1 MFAQF
6 VFMRLKP
13 NGAGEFARAIENETI
28 PMLRKLRGFQDQI
41 TFIESAGPE
50 AVAITLWDNQDHSGA
65 YIRGNDTQ
73 LLKSLA
79 KVVEGTPQIRTYEV
93 STSTFHKVAP
103 PVDDLKKGVSCLAR
117 L

>member
-13 NGAGEFARAIENETI
+13 NGGGEFARAIENETI
-28 PMLRKLRGFQDQI
+28 PTLRKLRGFQDQI
-41 TFIESAGPE
+41 TFIESDGPE
-50 AVAITLWDNQDHSGA
+50 AVAITLWDNKEDSDA
-65 YIRGNDTQ
+65 YTRGNDSQ
-73 LLKSLA
+73 MLKSLA
-79 KVVEGTPQIRTYEV
+79 KVTEGTPQIRTYEV

-103 PVDDLKKGVSCLAR
+103 PVDDLKKGVLCLAR